1 MKKLKYLVCDTETAT
16 MPFADEIALNSE
28 QKKKIAIARP
38 LVYDIGWVIVD
49 RKGNIIKKAN
59 YLIQET
65 FFVPSIFNTA
75 YYKEKRPIYMKLLK
89 DGAITTK
96 LWNDIMYEFI
106 TDCDSVDY
114 VGAYNSMFDFD
125 KAIPFTDLY
134 ISKLYSDDYTKWEEI
149 QYKLCEKIAKEPYKR
164 PLDKEFDNMNF
175 NFRKKKYPLF
185 DLWGMAVNNLINTK
199 AYRKSCLDNKMLTES
214 GEFFKTSAESSYRY
228 VKKHFGFD
236 EAHTALADAEI
247 EAELLVKI
255 LKRKAIT
262 QGIEYFPFR
271 NLGYTDDF
279 LYEQHRKGK
288 VKAEHIETVIE
299 VMNAKIPCYDEL
311 NTYRRKLEKKVRD
324 LEILLMI
331 VREEEAKKK
340 KRER

>member
-1 MKKLKYLVCDTETAT
+1 MKKLKYLVVDVETAT
-16 MPFADEIALNSE
+16 LPFADEIALDSE

-75 YYKEKRPIYMKLLK
+75 YYKKKRPIYMKFLR
-89 DGAITTK
+89 DGKIASK
-96 LWNDIMYEFI
+96 LWDEVINEFVE
-106 TDCDSVDY
+106 DCESVDY
-114 VGAYNSMFDFD
+114 VGAYNAMFDFD
-125 KAIPFTDLY
+125 KAIPFTELY
-134 ISKLYSDDYTKWEEI
+134 INKLYSDDYTEWEKI
-149 QYKLCEKIAKEPYKR
+149 QYILCKKIAKEPYKK
-164 PLDKEFDNMNF
+164 PIEKKFDNMNF

-185 DLWGMAVNNLINTK
+185 DLWGMVVNDLINTDS
-199 AYRKSCLDNKMLTES
+199 YRTLCLDKKMITES
-214 GEFFKTSAESSYRY
+214 GEYFKTSAESSYRY

-255 LKRKAIT
+255 LKKKAVT

-279 LYEQHRKGK
+279 LYEQYHKNK
-288 VKAEHIETVIE
+288 VKSEYIETVIE
-299 VMNAKIPCYDEL
+299 TMRAKIPCYDEK
-311 NTYRRKLEKKVRD
+311 NNYRKKLEKKVRD

-331 VREEEAKKK
+331 AHEEEAKKIK
-340 KRER
+340 KAH